1 MYVQAALL
9 AVAPAAPGCN
19 GDVGSSSELSAD
31 AEHHT
36 SAGQLG

>member
-1 MYVQAALL
+1 MYVLVTLL
-9 AVAPAAPGCN
+9 AVVLAAPGCN
-19 GDVGSSSELSAD
+19 DDAESSSELSAD